1 LIAATL
7 VSVTRSSGNSVE
19 QVVPGPDFT
28 AGVKNVTVPEGRD
41 VTLSC
46 SVVRLGS
53 HKVAWIHYDR
63 SAILTVQ
70 NNVITRNPRIGVS
83 HDGHSVWNLHIK
95 DVERSDE
102 GQYMCQI
109 NTARAKT
116 RLGNLHVVVP
126 PRIVD
131 SLSSSDMVQTEG
143 SNVTLECVASGSPEP
158 EVVWRREDARQIRI
172 AKNTTAEEV
181 TGPVLRLWKVSR
193 MDMGAYMCIAKNGVP
208 PAVSKRIE
216 LGIDFTPMIWVPA
229 QLVGVYHGDTVT
241 LTCFVEAHP
250 ASLNYWEK
258 DGVMIHQD
266 DQHNTT
272 QERGTPQYKVEMKLT
287 ILSARADNF
296 GKYSCVAKNPR
307 GQTDGSITLYA
318 RAPPTTVAPP
328 TTPTTT
334 SSFTYKVLFPENN
347 PGGLKGED
355 LDADVSNKV
364 DQDRKERRR
373 QRNREKKR
381 RNQRLTTE
389 SYDDLYAV
397 PQFSGQPRVVP
408 CLKIFFPVLIFRRTL
423 HSAEHI

>member
-1 LIAATL
+1 MSLLGKVVIVCYTL
-7 VSVTRSSGNSVE
+7 VSSTKSSGNQVE
-19 QVVPGPDFT
+19 PVVPGPDFVS
-28 AGVKNVTVPEGRD
+28 GVKNVTVPEGRD

-46 SVVRLGS
+46 TVMRLGT

-83 HDGHSVWNLHIK
+83 HDGHSVWNLHIR

-158 EVVWRREDARQIRI
+158 DVIWRREDSREISI
-172 AKNTTAEEV
+172 DKNTTAEEV
-181 TGPVLRLWKVSR
+181 SGPMLKLWKVSR
-193 MDMGAYMCIAKNGVP
+193 MDMGAYMCIARNGVP

-229 QLVGVYHGDTVT
+229 QLVGAFHGETVT

-258 DGVMIHQD
+258 DGTMIHQD
-266 DQHNTT
+266 EHYTVA
-272 QERGTPQYKVEMKLT
+272 QERGTPQYKVEMKL
-287 ILSARADNF
+287 IIKDAGESNF

-307 GQTDGSITLYA
+307 GQTDGSITLYEEGYGA
-318 RAPPTTVAPP
+318 SPKDI
-328 TTPTTT
+328 
-334 SSFTYKVLFPENN
+334 SEEQYN
-347 PGGLKGED
+347 
-355 LDADVSNKV
+355 
-364 DQDRKERRR
+364 
-373 QRNREKKR
+373 KKR
-381 RNQRLTTE
+381 RQDRRRNKDRHHRRTTE
-389 SYDDLYAV
+389 TAWYDLDPV
-397 PQFSGQPRVVP
+397 PQYSGSSQLRSSSRETLVRLILVFLCILVSSKSVTSAFLVFSSIFIS
-408 CLKIFFPVLIFRRTL
+408 CLTPSLRM
-423 HSAEHI
+423 EN

>member
-1 LIAATL
+1 
-7 VSVTRSSGNSVE
+7 
-19 QVVPGPDFT
+19 
-28 AGVKNVTVPEGRD
+28 
-41 VTLSC
+41 
-46 SVVRLGS
+46 
-53 HKVAWIHYDR
+53 
-63 SAILTVQ
+63 LTVQ

-181 TGPVLRLWKVSR
+181 TGPILRLWKVSR

-229 QLVGVYHGDTVT
+229 QLVGVYHGDSVT

-287 ILSARADNF
+287 IRSAGADNF

-334 SSFTYKVLFPENN
+334 SSFTYKVIFPENKA
-347 PGGLKGED
+347 GGLQGEN
-355 LDADVSNKV
+355 LDPDVSNEV
-364 DQDRKERRR
+364 EMDRKERRR

-389 SYDDLYAV
+389 SYDELYAV
-397 PQFSGQPRVVP
+397 PFSGHPNLIPSLELFLPLILIQYHFWT
-408 CLKIFFPVLIFRRTL
+408 IFSEQI
-423 HSAEHI
+423 